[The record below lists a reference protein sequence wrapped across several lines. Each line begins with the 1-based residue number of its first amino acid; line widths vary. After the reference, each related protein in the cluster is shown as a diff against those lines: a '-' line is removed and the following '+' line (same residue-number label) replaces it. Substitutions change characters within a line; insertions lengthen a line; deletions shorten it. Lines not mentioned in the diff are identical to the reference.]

1 MFGRAIQDKL
11 LKCIFDDF
19 EISRV
24 KRGQFKNFQK
34 SQEIYSKNRL
44 NQTNM
49 WLLVN
54 HTKPTNTSISFKS
67 GQL

>member
-44 NQTNM
+44 
-49 WLLVN
+49 
-54 HTKPTNTSISFKS
+54 KS

>member
-24 KRGQFKNFQK
+24 KRGQFKNSQK

-44 NQTNM
+44 NQTCGY
-49 WLLVN
+49 WLITLKQQ
-54 HTKPTNTSISFKS
+54 T
-67 GQL
+67 L